1 MNDEWPIMDGSSG
14 NSSFIIHHSSLR
26 MAVFF
31 LLHFPNPYQPLMA
44 DFGRWAL
51 PTTVSCGART
61 FLSPFPR
68 SIRRSESIGLPG
80 SDRPAGLRINIYY
93 TLPAP
98 YNSPEVSSPYP

>member
-1 MNDEWPIMDGSSG
+1 MSG
-14 NSSFIIHHSSLR
+14 QLWMAVLVIHHSSFIIHHFGWRYS
-26 MAVFF
+26 FCCT
-31 LLHFPNPYQPLMA
+31 FPILYQPLMA

-51 PTTVSCGART
+51 PTTASCGART
-61 FLSPFPR
+61 FLSPVPR
-68 SIRRSESIGLPG
+68 SIRRSESIGFPG